1 MIDGSAQAHHQR
13 WGPTACSAAALA
25 LACLGDLLLYVVLP
39 IHAAAFGVSL
49 VWVGVLLAA
58 NRLVRIVLYGGV
70 AALGEALGPRTLAIA
85 ATVTA
90 MVSTLMYGIVSGG
103 PALLVARV
111 LWGLSFAALNL
122 AALSYAVADRARAGR
137 RVGVSRAIYQ
147 MGPALTLS
155 AGAWLAGVVGPRDV
169 FLVLGLMSVLAIPFA
184 LSLPAE
190 GGRQER
196 RKTRWLPK
204 PHRIDLFFFVVGFA
218 VDGVFAMTIVLVLAQ
233 TATAET
239 AMLSAGLILAV
250 RRFGEVIFAPI
261 GGVLGD
267 RYGATRILIGAAL
280 LTGAGFVILY
290 AGWAYVG
297 SVVIIIARAVIAAVG
312 PALVAR
318 RSQQVDTLHRLA
330 VMQTWRD
337 FGAAMGPLVTGL
349 WLSWTSLEVINGWLV
364 LIVILG
370 LATFWQPA
378 AGRNTPPA
386 ERQD

>member
-13 WGPTACSAAALA
+13 WGPTAYSAAALS

-49 VWVGVLLAA
+49 AWVGVLLAA
-58 NRLVRIVLYGGV
+58 NRLVRMVLYGGV
-70 AALGEALGPRTLAIA
+70 AALGDALGPRTLAIA

-90 MVSTLMYGIVSGG
+90 VVSTLMYGLVSGG
-103 PALLVARV
+103 PALLVARI

-147 MGPALTLS
+147 MGPAFALS
-155 AGAWLAGVVGPRDV
+155 VGAWLAGVLGPRDV
-169 FLVLGLMSVLAIPFA
+169 FLVLGFMSVLAIPFA
-184 LSLPAE
+184 LRLPAE
-190 GGRQER
+190 GGRPER
-196 RKTRWLPK
+196 RKTEWLPK

-233 TATAET
+233 TVTAET
-239 AMLSAGLILAV
+239 AILSAGLILAV

-267 RYGATRILIGAAL
+267 RYGAARILFLAGL
-280 LTGAGFVILY
+280 LAGAGFVILY

-297 SVVIIIARAVIAAVG
+297 SVVVIIGRAVIAAVG

-318 RSQQVDTLHRLA
+318 RSQQVDTLYRLA

-337 FGAAMGPLVTGL
+337 FGAAVGPLVTGL
-349 WLSWTSLEVINGWLV
+349 WLAWTSLEAINGWLV
-364 LIVILG
+364 LIVVLG
-370 LATFWQPA
+370 LATLWQPG
-378 AGRNTPPA
+378 AGRKTPPA
-386 ERQD
+386 A